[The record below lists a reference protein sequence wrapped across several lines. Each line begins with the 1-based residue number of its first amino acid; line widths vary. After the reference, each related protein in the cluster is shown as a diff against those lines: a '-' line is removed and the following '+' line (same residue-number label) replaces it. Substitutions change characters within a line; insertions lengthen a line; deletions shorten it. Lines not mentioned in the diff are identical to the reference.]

1 MVPEEGS
8 ITARSS
14 GPWLW
19 PRGGWVEA
27 AKSHPLV
34 PTGHGGQ
41 RPPATLTGLLPGD
54 FKSFYFNIIDNIT
67 QHLTTPHNT

>member
-1 MVPEEGS
+1 MPEVGS

-41 RPPATLTGLLPGD
+41 RPPVTPTGLHPED
-54 FKSFYFNIIDNIT
+54 FKPFIYNIIVNNV
-67 QHLTTPHNT
+67 QHSTTPHNT

>member
-1 MVPEEGS
+1 
-8 ITARSS
+8 
-14 GPWLW
+14 
-19 PRGGWVEA
+19 VEA